1 MIFHFSREE
10 ENKMDKFIFTIYL
23 FLFISSNVYAGAE
36 SEVLGQA
43 ATGAAVGAGTGMA
56 ANAAKEEIIKN
67 NPAFGEMSKKVGSFL
82 QSPIG
87 VSIVSGI
94 GLANSYTLRS
104 AAQEQS
110 QESEENIKKIERLM
124 AEFKDSFAND
134 CLNGRN
140 SLNEPKCYCYLESGA
155 KNPNRSNSK
164 VCQDL
169 WAKDEYKLTAT
180 MGDYSKSPDN
190 IADVPGCVDQNGN
203 FDEGCKCKKIFNR
216 DGSNTCK
223 KITSMPITSNSL
235 GAAYMSSSGVP
246 QMINAINQLASGN
259 KTISDLD
266 GKNMAI
272 AFKKQADLNEQV
284 INKVESKNG
293 GKSPIPLTQSE
304 LANAQSK
311 LIPKSIIDAGARS
324 GPGLA
329 SFQSSSNPNLKKAI
343 DLVKA
348 KTGLNLSGSGK
359 GLAKKE
365 EKKEA
370 MNFNFND
377 GPQGANGG
385 NVVEYMDKKYNF
397 KNNDISKDNGI
408 SIFEIISNRYIES
421 GIRRLFEEK

>member
-1 MIFHFSREE
+1 MKYLI
-10 ENKMDKFIFTIYL
+10 L
-23 FLFISSNVYAGAE
+23 FLLFINFNLVYASAE
-36 SEVLGQA
+36 GEVIKETAQ
-43 ATGAAVGAGTGMA
+43 GAAVGAASGVALNSVKDVTIP
-56 ANAAKEEIIKN
+56 EL
-67 NPAFGEMSKKVGSFL
+67 SKSIGNFL

-110 QESEENIKKIERLM
+110 QESEQNIKKIERLM

-169 WAKDEYKLTAT
+169 WAKDDYRLTAT
-180 MGDYSKSPDN
+180 KGDYSKSPDN
-190 IADVPGCVDQNGN
+190 IADVPGCVDQFGK

-223 KITSMPITSNSL
+223 KVSAFPITSNSL
-235 GAAYMSSSGVP
+235 GAAYMNSSGVP
-246 QMINAINQLASGN
+246 QMISAINQLASGN

-272 AFKKQADLNEQV
+272 AFKKQADMNEQV

-293 GKSPIPLTQSE
+293 KSPIPLTQKE
-304 LANAQSK
+304 ILNAQAKLFPKNVLDANATGSNNF
-311 LIPKSIIDAGARS
+311 G
-324 GPGLA
+324 
-329 SFQSSSNPNLKKAI
+329 SFQSSSNPDLKKAI
-343 DLVKA
+343 DLVRA

-365 EKKEA
+365 DKKEA

-377 GPQGANGG
+377 GPQGSNGG

-421 GIRRLFEEK
+421 GIRRLFDEN

>member
-1 MIFHFSREE
+1 MKIISLIIFILYFNSI
-10 ENKMDKFIFTIYL
+10 K
-23 FLFISSNVYAGAE
+23 AGAE
-36 SEVLGQA
+36 SEVLGQTA
-43 ATGAAVGAGTGMA
+43 SGAAVGAGTGMA
-56 ANAAKEEIIKN
+56 ANAAKEEVIKN
-67 NPAFGEMSKKVGSFL
+67 NPAFGEMSKKVGNFL

-110 QESEENIKKIERLM
+110 QESEDNIKKIERLM

-140 SLNEPKCYCYLESGA
+140 SLNEPKCYCYVESGA

-169 WAKDEYKLTAT
+169 WSKYDYMLSAT
-180 MGDYSKSPDN
+180 PGDYSKSDGN
-190 IADVPGCVDQNGN
+190 IADVPGCVDQNGK
-203 FDEGCKCKKIFNR
+203 FDEGCKCKKIFNK
-216 DGSNTCK
+216 DGSNVCK

-293 GKSPIPLTQSE
+293 GKSPIPLTQNE
-304 LANAQSK
+304 LQNAQSK
-311 LIPKSIIDAGARS
+311 LIPKSILDTGANS
-324 GPGLA
+324 GSSMPN
-329 SFQSSSNPNLKKAI
+329 FQSSSNPAMKKAI
-343 DLVKA
+343 DAIKA

-359 GLAKKE
+359 GLSKKE
-365 EKKEA
+365 DKKEA

-377 GPQGANGG
+377 GPQVSNGG